1 MAPSSALACT
11 WCAASAFGDRTFNW
25 PYLSLILAPFAIAV
39 AIGSVLAYYHRVPQ
53 TSESRRGTTV
63 EREGDRGRPSGG
75 REVPD
80 PRAATR
86 FATPLDKE
94 TT

>member
-39 AIGSVLAYYHRVPQ
+39 TIGSVLAYYHLPQ
-53 TSESRRGTTV
+53 TLESRRETAA

-75 REVPD
+75 PGVLD
-80 PRAATR
+80 PRAATGL
-86 FATPLDKE
+86 ASPLDKE